1 MIRDDSTMADETDGL
16 TGHDPID
23 VLLVLLGL
31 AALLLLVHMA
41 TGAAAAQPNNST
53 SLDDAAPYYNNSTT
67 ANATPPLDVWLA
79 GASEPTLQTMLDLA
93 IRSTTFWLGT
103 GTAPG
108 GGPAGVL
115 LTTLLVGGAVLAMV
129 RGSRIGLVAGGVVGL
144 SAVGLMVTM
153 GLAPRWLFAIA
164 LLLVGLVAAGVFAR
178 VVR

>member
-1 MIRDDSTMADETDGL
+1 MIRDDSTMTDDTDGL
-16 TGHDPID
+16 PGCDPTG

-31 AALLLLVHMA
+31 ATLIVLVHLA

-53 SLDDAAPYYNNSTT
+53 LDDAAPYYNNSTSV
-67 ANATPPLDVWLA
+67 NATPPLDVWLA

-115 LTTLLVGGAVLAMV
+115 LTTLLIGGAVLAMV

>member
-1 MIRDDSTMADETDGL
+1 MIRDDSTMTDDTDGL
-16 TGHDPID
+16 PGCDPTG

-31 AALLLLVHMA
+31 ATLIVLVHLA

-53 SLDDAAPYYNNSTT
+53 LDDAAPYYNNSTSV
-67 ANATPPLDVWLA
+67 NATPPLDVWLA

-144 SAVGLMVTM
+144 SAVGLMVSM

>member
-1 MIRDDSTMADETDGL
+1 MIRDDSTMADDTDGL
-16 TGHDPID
+16 PGLNPTE

-31 AALLLLVHMA
+31 GACLLLLVHLA
-41 TGAAAAQPNNST
+41 TGTAAAQTNNST
-53 SLDDAAPYYNNSTT
+53 LDEAAPYYNNSTSV
-67 ANATPPLDVWLA
+67 NATPPLDVWLA

-164 LLLVGLVAAGVFAR
+164 LLLVGLVATGVFAR